1 MFSGAVPVL
10 RLSRPRSSK
19 TPNPKTVHEELSV
32 VDRSER
38 LVIRILQAVDLPD
51 ANLFADCVR
60 IFVIGDFA
68 FVPVRANPGVQFCM

>member
-10 RLSRPRSSK
+10 ILSRPRSLK
-19 TPNPKTVHEELSV
+19 TPNPKTVYEELSAV
-32 VDRSER
+32 HRSER

-60 IFVIGDFA
+60 IFVICDFT
-68 FVPVRANPGVQFCM
+68 FVRVRANSGVQFCM